1 MFIFSSVVYGE
12 KVSAPLFH
20 IILVIAWEMSVFH
33 FAIYKAF
40 AFSLSCMLALSLY
53 VFLVHMSWIDTW
65 NCVCFTGSVSLIVF
79 HCKGDPM
86 FVIYSAF
93 FQCHYCEHLVQSI
106 QLPDSYEVPWPIW
119 VWRKQEQGELWNPAW
134 AHLRDVCRGSA
145 LWKLTHLSVLW
156 VRSSAGTTWCHSME
170 Q

>member
-1 MFIFSSVVYGE
+1 MFVFSSVVYGE

-40 AFSLSCMLALSLY
+40 AFSLSCTLALSLY
-53 VFLVHMSWIDTW
+53 VFSVHMSWIDTW
-65 NCVCFTGSVSLIVF
+65 NCVWFTGSVSLIVF

-93 FQCHYCEHLVQSI
+93 FQRHYCERSARSI
-106 QLPDSYEVPWPIW
+106 PLLIAVRFPDLSECEGNRSRESFETLPGLISEMFVEAQLFESSHSYLCHGSGP
-119 VWRKQEQGELWNPAW
+119 Q
-134 AHLRDVCRGSA
+134 LRPG
-145 LWKLTHLSVLW
+145 LT
-156 VRSSAGTTWCHSME
+156 G
-170 Q
+170 